1 MIIHIVESNMVGG
14 QHSGINTAVAAALLQ
29 IAEQHP
35 LELHFWG
42 ERHQYETISAGLKNY
57 RSITYHPITVIPGS
71 SRQFIR
77 KVLWETL
84 NIYRILRVARRTD
97 STVLF
102 LSVFAPSM
110 VALMLLRPYFRA
122 VKAHLILHSLDGL
135 LRQDKQ
141 RLTSYGLWNRISLLK
156 LFDGSWPATY
166 VLGEG
171 IRSRLT
177 SAFPEVSSLQGIKVI
192 EHPFDFDNGPPPKEC
207 GDVTGQGRLFRVG
220 FVGGGRMDK
229 GIDRFY
235 RLGEM
240 MSNLIAERKAEF
252 VLVGALAVE
261 CGQLRSH
268 LVKELHSPE
277 EFVSSLQYQQEV
289 GELDFAVFMLDERY
303 SLTAS
308 SSVLDA
314 ISASTKILSLRNP
327 YICDLSKEDVE
338 NGIVLFDNLV
348 DMERYLRMD
357 IQAGTKEHPCFS
369 EIKRR
374 RSVECTAKTLSRYL
388 VEPQSRFK

>member
-42 ERHQYETISAGLKNY
+42 EKHQYETISAGLSNY
-57 RSITYHPITVIPGS
+57 RAITYHPITVIPGS
-71 SRQFIR
+71 SRRFIR

-84 NIYRILRVARRTD
+84 NIFRILRVARRTD
-97 STVLF
+97 STVLL

-110 VALMLLRPYFRA
+110 VALMLLRSYFRA
-122 VKAHLILHSLDGL
+122 VKTHLILHSLDGL

-141 RLTSYGLWNRISLLK
+141 RLTSYGLWNRLSLLH
-156 LFDGSWPATY
+156 LYDGIWPATY
-166 VLGEG
+166 VLGNG
-171 IRSRLT
+171 IKSRLT
-177 SAFPEVSSLQGIKVI
+177 GAFPKVSSLQDIKVI
-192 EHPFDFDNGPPPKEC
+192 EHPFDFGNDRATEEC
-207 GDVTGQGRLFRVG
+207 RDVTGQGRPFRVG

-235 RLGEM
+235 LLGEM
-240 MSNLIAERKAEF
+240 MSNLIAERKVEF

-261 CGQLRSH
+261 SSQLRSH
-268 LVKELHSPE
+268 LVKELHSPK
-277 EFVSSLQYQQEV
+277 EFVSPLQYQQEV
-289 GELDFAVFMLDERY
+289 GELDFAVFMLDKRY

-314 ISASTKILSLRNP
+314 IAASTKILSLWNP
-327 YICDLSKEDVE
+327 YVYDLSKEDVE
-338 NGIVLFDNLV
+338 NGIVLFDNLA

-357 IQAGTKEHPCFS
+357 IQAGTKERPCFS

-374 RSVECTAKTLSRYL
+374 RSVECTAKTLSSYL
-388 VEPQSRFK
+388 VGPQSRFK